1 MEEEPQ
7 QYLILSDSVTQKKAQ
22 IKWNIRT
29 HNDFE
34 YHRKEWSEHANCT
47 SNCYFKIILEK
58 DGAYIFIDDHPWQ
71 SRSNKKTEWDIARY
85 AAKTRNGI

>member
-34 YHRKEWSEHANCT
+34 YPE
-47 SNCYFKIILEK
+47 
-58 DGAYIFIDDHPWQ
+58 
-71 SRSNKKTEWDIARY
+71 
-85 AAKTRNGI
+85 RNGQSMQTAFRTATLNYSRKGRSIHIH